1 MGGLLG
7 TMVSWILGGFLIAGG
22 VIRIGLA
29 VLAGGD
35 DKFERREYDSGPRTY
50 ALFSSKPKG

>member
-1 MGGLLG
+1 
-7 TMVSWILGGFLIAGG
+7 MVSWILGGFLIAGG